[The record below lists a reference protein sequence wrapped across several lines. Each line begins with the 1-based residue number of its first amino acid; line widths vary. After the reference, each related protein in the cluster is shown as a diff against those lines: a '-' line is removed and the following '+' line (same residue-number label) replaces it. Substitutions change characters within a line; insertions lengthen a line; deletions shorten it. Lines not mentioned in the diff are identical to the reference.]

1 MFPSNTLTTFNDFF
15 LLMSFLAWYYL
26 DTFHILSQLLWKYL
40 PSCCLFKM
48 RNIKLDSHRREMSF
62 FFFPPF
68 RLELCTAQILTYDQP
83 ENNEKACS
91 DLNLV
96 RELAIVSSFCWILWV
111 FFFFFPLVNANED
124 KIDMKARVKLSGFM
138 IRVRIDP
145 GFEYNFRI
153 LYCVYMY
160 GYEKCKSVANI
171 AHL

>member
-1 MFPSNTLTTFNDFF
+1 MISSFWCLFWLDITLTHFTYYPNYCGNIS
-15 LLMSFLAWYYL
+15 LLAV
-26 DTFHILSQLLWKYL
+26 
-40 PSCCLFKM
+40 CLKWETL
-48 RNIKLDSHRREMSF
+48 NWTAIEEKCLF

-96 RELAIVSSFCWILWV
+96 RELAIVSSFCWILWG
-111 FFFFFPLVNANED
+111 FFFFLLSINANED